1 MQDIIALAVAIFLIA
16 GVSMGI
22 ECYNKNDNWVQN
34 TKRSPNKGV
43 MYAILIIAILGTLMP
58 LRNIIRGY

>member
-22 ECYNKNDNWVQN
+22 ECYNKNDDWVQN

-43 MYAILIIAILGTLMP
+43 MYAILIIAVLGTLMP
-58 LRNIIRGY
+58 LRNIIRG

>member
-1 MQDIIALAVAIFLIA
+1 MRGEMTLAVAIFLIA

-22 ECYNKNDNWVQN
+22 ECYNKNDVWVQN

-43 MYAILIIAILGTLMP
+43 MYAILIIAVLGTLMP
-58 LRNIIRGY
+58 LRNIIRG